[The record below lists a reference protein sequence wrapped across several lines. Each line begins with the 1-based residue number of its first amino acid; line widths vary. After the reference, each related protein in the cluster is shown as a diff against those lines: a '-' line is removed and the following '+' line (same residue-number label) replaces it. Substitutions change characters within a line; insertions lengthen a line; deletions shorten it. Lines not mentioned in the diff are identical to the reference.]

1 VGLPQSSSENSA
13 NRATISKALPYY
25 AFGVAENS
33 YGWSM
38 RLSQKFASG
47 TERSSDLTAES
58 WPRMP
63 RRHNQAAT
71 RETVLERANEIAVG
85 NNSSQA
91 G

>member
-13 NRATISKALPYY
+13 KRATISKALPYY

-38 RLSQKFASG
+38 RLSQ
-47 TERSSDLTAES
+47 
-58 WPRMP
+58 
-63 RRHNQAAT
+63 AAT
-71 RETVLERANEIAVG
+71 RETVLERAREIAVG